1 MKSTN
6 HAGFIMK
13 KVLFGEKLTFSW
25 LVAVAVACMAIMW
38 ASFVFTGSA
47 LAERASKHH
56 TLVVHIATDDA
67 AAANMAVML
76 ASNMLEK
83 KMAVVL
89 FLDVKG
95 VTIGVKNPPKNLEDV
110 GTMVKTFLKG
120 GGRVLV
126 CQHCLGVAGFKE
138 EDLLPSAELNNPER
152 MSKLLH
158 DDPIVL
164 DY

>member
-1 MKSTN
+1 MKSTTN
-6 HAGFIMK
+6 AGFIMK
-13 KVLFGEKLTFSW
+13 KVLFGEKMTFSW
-25 LVAVAVACMAIMW
+25 LAVAGACMAIMW
-38 ASFVFTGSA
+38 ASAVFTGPA
-47 LAERASKHH
+47 LAEPAYKSR

-67 AAANMAVML
+67 SAANMAVIL
-76 ASNMLEK
+76 ANNMLEK

-95 VTIGVKNPPKNLEDV
+95 VSMGVKNPPKNLEGV

-126 CQHCLGVAGFKE
+126 CQHCLGMAGFKE
-138 EDLLPSAELNNPER
+138 EDLLPSAELSQPER

-158 DDPIVL
+158 EDPIVI